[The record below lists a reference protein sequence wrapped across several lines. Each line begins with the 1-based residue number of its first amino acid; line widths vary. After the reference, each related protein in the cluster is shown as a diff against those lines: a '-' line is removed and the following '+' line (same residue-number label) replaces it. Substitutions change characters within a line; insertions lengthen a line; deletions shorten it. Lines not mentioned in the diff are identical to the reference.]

1 MSERGTQT
9 PRVSLSQQRDG
20 LSGVGRIA
28 KVAQTRNLG
37 EALFLRWLA
46 KRDQQ
51 PHRPLLVTLLPAA
64 VTNRSRTTRS
74 NRCSLQNRH
83 RADSDDTSNPSI
95 QFIPSVLSLE
105 HQPLCANPKLLFA
118 ASSSLQCQ
126 HGIDRCLLPG
136 VRLTKII
143 PVPSP
148 VPDPTVALIAQDD
161 VHLWRQTPRV
171 WIISSPCSSGTRIAP
186 NRCATNLC
194 CRCCK

>member
-1 MSERGTQT
+1 MIST
-9 PRVSLSQQRDG
+9 S
-20 LSGVGRIA
+20 
-28 KVAQTRNLG
+28 G
-37 EALFLRWLA
+37 EALFLRWRA

-148 VPDPTVALIAQDD
+148 VPNPLLCKTTALQIQSESYQGLLPA
-161 VHLWRQTPRV
+161 TP
-171 WIISSPCSSGTRIAP
+171 SYPQAPATPC
-186 NRCATNLC
+186 C
-194 CRCCK
+194 